1 MTRNILKI
9 VKEKRKLSH
18 YKAFTAPL
26 GPLSCLVKSVLV
38 SIIASRQAYKITV
51 HKFKTYLNLKT
62 YINFYQ
68 MRREKI
74 TGFA

>member
-1 MTRNILKI
+1 MTENILKI
-9 VKEKRKLSH
+9 VKEKENFLIIKLL
-18 YKAFTAPL
+18 Y
-26 GPLSCLVKSVLV
+26 CLVKSVLV
-38 SIIASRQAYKITV
+38 SIIASPQPYKIIV

-74 TGFA
+74 TGFHLHD